1 MFGCS
6 AGGSLSLGT
15 AHKLIELGRKG
26 QLKGV
31 MNLAGGAVHERHV
44 PVHLQHLYKSMAEN
58 AEGVPITDRQATH
71 IINCETTRPVTIVLA
86 LTHLNS
92 CCRARR

>member
-15 AHKLIELGRKG
+15 AHKLIESGRKG

-31 MNLAGGAVHERHV
+31 MNLAGGAIHEKYVPSHV
-44 PVHLQHLYKSMAEN
+44 QYLYKSMVEN
-58 AEGVPITDRQATH
+58 AEGVPIIDREATH
-71 IINCETTRPVTIVLA
+71 IINCEPLYHCIHSVTAEL
-86 LTHLNS
+86 S
-92 CCRARR
+92 R